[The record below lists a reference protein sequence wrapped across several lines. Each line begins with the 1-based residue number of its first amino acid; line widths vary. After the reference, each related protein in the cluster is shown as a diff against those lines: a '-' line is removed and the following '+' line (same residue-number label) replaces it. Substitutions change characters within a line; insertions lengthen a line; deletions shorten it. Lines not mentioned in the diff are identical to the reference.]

1 LAQILAELRE
11 QEKDPAIVQLG
22 DASIASPFTA
32 KRTSVE
38 CVLAVVR
45 QGRCTLVTTLQVYKI
60 LALNCLVSA
69 YMLSSL
75 YLFGVKQGDLQM
87 TALGL
92 AVAALFFFV
101 SRAEPLERLS
111 AERPPARIFCAQVC
125 VSIVLQFL
133 VHLGCLMDTLERAK
147 PLVKQTSKDPSIAPD
162 GPFRPNLVNTAIFL
176 LSAVTQVNTF
186 TANYRGHPF
195 MQSLSENKM
204 LGRFTVG
211 LYAVLLMLA
220 LEVVPAFNHWLQL
233 VHLPGPFRRHLVYM
247 LLLDTGA
254 VLVIEQLCLRFL
266 PT

>member
-1 LAQILAELRE
+1 MACTQAHVGVSIINSPELEKRADHTSTIYEKRLEEMSKGPGGDAAKAQVQAASGLGGAGVSSDTAKLAQLLAELRE

-45 QGRCTLVTTLQVYKI
+45 QGRCTLVTTLQVMYICYIYIAAPPSSTADQIHNEILQVYKI

-101 SRAEPLERLS
+101 SRAEPLEKLS
-111 AERPPARIFCAQVC
+111 AERPPPRIFCAQVIIKSC
-125 VSIVLQFL
+125 KVYKSSCPEL
-133 VHLGCLMDTLERAK
+133 VHIL
-147 PLVKQTSKDPSIAPD
+147 
-162 GPFRPNLVNTAIFL
+162 F
-176 LSAVTQVNTF
+176 
-186 TANYRGHPF
+186 
-195 MQSLSENKM
+195 
-204 LGRFTVG
+204 
-211 LYAVLLMLA
+211 
-220 LEVVPAFNHWLQL
+220 
-233 VHLPGPFRRHLVYM
+233 
-247 LLLDTGA
+247 
-254 VLVIEQLCLRFL
+254 
-266 PT
+266 